1 MKNVRD
7 DIDYDVWH
15 NVRVN
20 VSDTWHNIGR
30 SAQDNTG
37 ESVWFDI
44 WDNVWD
50 KVSNNVS
57 NNVRRFT
64 QKEL

>member
-7 DIDYDVWH
+7 DIDWDVWH

-20 VSDTWHNIGR
+20 ISDTWYNIGR
-30 SAQDNTG
+30 SAQDNTS

-44 WDNVWD
+44 
-50 KVSNNVS
+50 
-57 NNVRRFT
+57 
-64 QKEL
+64 

>member
-7 DIDYDVWH
+7 DIDYNVWH

-20 VSDTWHNIGR
+20 VSEVWHNIR
-30 SAQDNTG
+30 HDVSHNTSG
-37 ESVWFDI
+37 SVWSGVRDGV
-44 WDNVWD
+44 WKNVGV
-50 KVSNNVS
+50 KIRENEG
-57 NNVRRFT
+57 RFT